1 MKKKCWLLLTILLC
15 LLALTGCR
23 VDESGFEAF
32 QTSLL
37 DDYRSGTT
45 VKIQPEDSDIAN
57 FRVVLENEKW
67 ELYYNETTAEIAC
80 KDKQTGK
87 LFRSNNAQWG
97 QDQEGAQLLINLA
110 NEQGTQYAWNSLT
123 DAAAYGQVQYEQ
135 MQDAFEV
142 TYLFGKAAQVYVV
155 PEVLTVEAF
164 ESILD
169 RVESTGDKNTLKRL
183 FTYLE
188 AERLG
193 FAPDEGKTLGTLF
206 CAGEDAGLCTVRK
219 SIETGNEQT
228 GEDLCFDRVHDGA
241 EAGR

>member
-87 LFRSNNAQWG
+87 LFRSNNA
-97 QDQEGAQLLINLA
+97 
-110 NEQGTQYAWNSLT
+110 
-123 DAAAYGQVQYEQ
+123 
-135 MQDAFEV
+135 
-142 TYLFGKAAQVYVV
+142 
-155 PEVLTVEAF
+155 
-164 ESILD
+164 
-169 RVESTGDKNTLKRL
+169 
-183 FTYLE
+183 
-188 AERLG
+188 
-193 FAPDEGKTLGTLF
+193 
-206 CAGEDAGLCTVRK
+206 
-219 SIETGNEQT
+219 
-228 GEDLCFDRVHDGA
+228 
-241 EAGR
+241 